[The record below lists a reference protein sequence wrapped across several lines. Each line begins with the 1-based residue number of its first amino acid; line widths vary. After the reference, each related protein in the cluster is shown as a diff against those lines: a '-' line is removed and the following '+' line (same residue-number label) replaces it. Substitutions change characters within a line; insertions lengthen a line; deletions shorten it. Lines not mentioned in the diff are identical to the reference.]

1 MSGGRP
7 VRATA
12 LLRRAGSA
20 LGLAAAAVA
29 LSLAA
34 AIGSAAVGAATGGDA
49 PFTGT
54 AQASCT
60 WNFAASYWRMSD
72 ESATDQG
79 YNNSGGVGVAA
90 AAGYT
95 NHLQVSVSNAA
106 TFTPGVSTGCS
117 GWSWYGMFSTSTA
130 ANANQTSGIYGRY
143 YRLSSGGGQ
152 SWTGT
157 FSGKSFQLANINGA
171 TNSGGSTAQGVQT
184 SGFDMTNC
192 SGSTADSAN
201 FVSRTTSGSTAFG
214 VFGALIYG
222 GGSSCAVP
230 KGPDVVSITVDY
242 TRPVSS
248 TSTAAA
254 YSTSRTVSHTVAT
267 SDATSG
273 VNYVNLFYSA
283 VGGTPTGSETACS
296 GTSGTVGGSSTI
308 AASVTLACTLPAD
321 GTYYFYSRSNDRAGN
336 RENVPAAFDDSI
348 VVDTVAPSVSSFTS
362 AVASPT
368 ASTSIAYALTF
379 DESVTGLA
387 GADFA
392 NAGTATGCVFTPSA
406 SSGGSV
412 TVTVT
417 GCGASGTL
425 RPRLLANT
433 LSDLAGNSGPAAN
446 SDATTTLTLDRVP
459 PVVSSFTS
467 AVASPTASTSIAY
480 ALTFDESVT
489 GLAGADFANAGT
501 ATGCAFG
508 VSGSGASYT
517 VTVTGCG
524 TSGTLAPRLAA
535 SSVAD
540 LLGNAGPVSATTGSS
555 LTLDRE
561 GPVISAITPGSGA
574 LTNLSAYPVGFSAV
588 DAVAGM
594 GATYVARS
602 SAAVSGSAC
611 GAGWSAY
618 GTETAAGSGFVSVG
632 IAHAT
637 CYRWRIRAVDAL
649 GNETTAVSGAL
660 LVDQVAPV
668 INAFLLGDGSGLST
682 TAAVA
687 ASVTATDALSGVTGV
702 RWSTDAGYDWSVTPW
717 LPYTGNRAPTLTLG
731 DGAGDYGV
739 AVQVRDAAGNIATS
753 GGVIGLQTTTRMPQL
768 VLGARI
774 VDCAA
779 PGNTLSVNSSGT
791 VYWPVG
797 RDLCLVPL
805 PTGSGTG
812 SKTVAGVTYT
822 GSMTA
827 SGPLSFTLVSGNPC
841 VAPCTGVVGRFPT
854 DAYGQARLYS
864 AGSASTY
871 LRLRLDRE
879 TTDAATSLTAVSL
892 VVRVTVTVTWSA
904 PGHASTTETYSA
916 ILQLQV
922 RSLATG
928 QRPG

>member
-1 MSGGRP
+1 

-348 VVDTVAPSVSSFTS
+348 VVDTVAPS
-362 AVASPT
+362 
-368 ASTSIAYALTF
+368 
-379 DESVTGLA
+379 
-387 GADFA
+387 
-392 NAGTATGCVFTPSA
+392 
-406 SSGGSV
+406 
-412 TVTVT
+412 
-417 GCGASGTL
+417 
-425 RPRLLANT
+425 
-433 LSDLAGNSGPAAN
+433 
-446 SDATTTLTLDRVP
+446 
-459 PVVSSFTS
+459 VSSFTS